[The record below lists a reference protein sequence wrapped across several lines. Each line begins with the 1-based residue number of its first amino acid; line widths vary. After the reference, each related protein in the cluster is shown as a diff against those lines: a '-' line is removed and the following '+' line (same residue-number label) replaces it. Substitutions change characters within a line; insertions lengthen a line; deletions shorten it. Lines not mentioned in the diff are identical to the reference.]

1 MIECKNVS
9 KVYVGDVPALENVSF
24 KVKEKE
30 FVSIIGSSGAGK
42 STLVR
47 LLHAEERPTSGEII
61 FNDEN
66 ISEFKKKKVC
76 QHRRDVGMV
85 FQDFKLLPKKNV
97 FENVAFAMEVAGKSD
112 EEIAED
118 VPKILEIVG
127 LTGLEEKYPNQISG
141 GEQQRVAIA
150 RALVN
155 RPKVLIA
162 DEPTGNLDP
171 DSGWSVLKSLIKINK
186 YGTTVILATHD
197 KESVDKV
204 GKRVIVLEN
213 GKIVSDKE
221 AGKYDLNNKK

>member
-9 KVYVGDVPALENVSF
+9 KVYIGDVPALENVSF
-24 KVKEKE
+24 KIKEKE

-171 DSGWSVLKSLIKINK
+171 DSGWSVLKSLIKINN

-197 KESVDKV
+197 RESVDKL